1 MLLQPTRSTRTYT
14 PFPYT
19 SLFRS
24 RRVQPLGFREAVE
37 RAQKIAQGVAQPTVG
52 VRLILQDLRP
62 YLQVLRVVGGDD
74 PEAQDVG
81 AALGHHVLGRD
92 HVAERLRHLAALL
105 VEHEAVGQD
114 GVRSEEHTSELQSL
128 MRI

>member
-74 PEAQDVG
+74 PEDRKSTRRTPVTNAHLVC
-81 AALGHHVLGRD
+81 
-92 HVAERLRHLAALL
+92 RLLL
-105 VEHEAVGQD
+105 EKKKKKKKGIKQNK
-114 GVRSEEHTSELQSL
+114 
-128 MRI
+128 